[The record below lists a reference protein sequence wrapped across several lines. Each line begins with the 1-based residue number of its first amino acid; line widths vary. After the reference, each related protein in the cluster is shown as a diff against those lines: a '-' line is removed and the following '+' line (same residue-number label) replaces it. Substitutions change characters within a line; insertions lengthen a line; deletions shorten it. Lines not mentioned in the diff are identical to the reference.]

1 MTEQNTLDTV
11 NDEIDLRF
19 TSIKDDDWMV
29 LINGSYCNEKNAKA
43 MISYAIYFNQSF
55 TIQMYRM
62 LLGLVTPHHNIE
74 ITKDWLIRLGIVEKS
89 EENMTT

>member
-1 MTEQNTLDTV
+1 
-11 NDEIDLRF
+11 
-19 TSIKDDDWMV
+19 
-29 LINGSYCNEKNAKA
+29 